1 MKLVLILTMMAALA
15 FAADK
20 KKPLPGQAGNDDIEL
35 VGTPIIDRAE
45 ITQTVG
51 EDMGMGYIVVKM
63 RVTPK
68 TEKPL
73 YVSLDDF
80 TIISHKDGQRS
91 EALAP
96 GQIAG
101 KGALVVKRAAEQPG
115 GVGTATNGPIW
126 AGVGGT
132 GIGTGRGHENGTVEA
147 KVDKSAG
154 ANSEPRERL
163 LKALTE
169 KCLPEKPSLEPL
181 EGLLYFPIEG
191 KVKPKD
197 LEIVYKGPAG
207 KLLMEFQNPK

>member
-1 MKLVLILTMMAALA
+1 MKSAFLFALLASLA
-15 FAADK
+15 FAGER
-20 KKPLPGQAGNDDIEL
+20 KPLPGQAGNDDIEL
-35 VGTPIIDRAE
+35 EGTPVIDRNE
-45 ITQTVG
+45 ITQAVG
-51 EDMGMGYIVVKM
+51 EDMGLGYIIVRMK
-63 RVTPK
+63 VTPK

-91 EALAP
+91 QALAP

-101 KGALVVKRAAEQPG
+101 KGALVVKRAADQPG

-126 AGVGGT
+126 AGIGGA
-132 GIGTGRGHENGTVEA
+132 GMGTGRGHENANVEA
-147 KVDKSAG
+147 SVDKNAG

-169 KCLPEKPSLEPL
+169 KCLQEKPSLEPL

-197 LEIVYKGPAG
+197 LEVIYKGQAG
-207 KLLMEFQNPK
+207 KLVMEFQNPK